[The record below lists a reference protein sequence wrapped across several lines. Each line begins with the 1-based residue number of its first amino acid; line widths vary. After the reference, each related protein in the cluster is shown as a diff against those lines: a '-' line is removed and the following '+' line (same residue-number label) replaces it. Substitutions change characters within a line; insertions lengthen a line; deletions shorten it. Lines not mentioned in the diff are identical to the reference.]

1 MSNKKNEKKGHLLK
15 DYGIEDEKPW
25 GESFF
30 NNKIFA
36 LESFGPKLKTGS
48 ASVYLNKPDLL
59 L

>member
-1 MSNKKNEKKGHLLK
+1 MGDEKNEKKDRPLK

-48 ASVYLNKPDLL
+48 ASDHLN
-59 L
+59 

>member
-48 ASVYLNKPDLL
+48 ASDHLN
-59 L
+59 